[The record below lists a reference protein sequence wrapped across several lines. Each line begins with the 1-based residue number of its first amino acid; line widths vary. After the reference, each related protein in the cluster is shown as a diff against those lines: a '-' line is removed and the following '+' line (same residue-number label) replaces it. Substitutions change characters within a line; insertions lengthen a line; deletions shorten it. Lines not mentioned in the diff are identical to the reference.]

1 MVSKFTNLYK
11 KNDLEE
17 QKSFQNRVLNL
28 LQKNYPEVKFT
39 KSDDP
44 LIIFYD
50 ENKLGLSNLYAQFL
64 LTSQTNF
71 ELMELAT
78 EHFEKVF
85 GLKDLIENI
94 EKSWE
99 ETRSLILPQLMPVEY
114 TEKFRAIGLPFGKD
128 VNIGFVVD
136 DEKAY
141 RYVTEEDLKNWSVA
155 ESELRESAIGNLAQ
169 KSSNLEMTFMPPPN
183 GMFVINTM
191 DSFDAARILLPSL
204 QVFFGEKLGKP
215 FYFGVPN
222 RDFLICWSKQGDQ
235 NFQKFVRKQIADDF
249 EERPYPL
256 SKYAFEFDEIEGVK
270 QLSDFGSQAAGKQN
284 WTSNN

>member
-1 MVSKFTNLYK
+1 MISKLTNLYK
-11 KNDLEE
+11 KNDFEE

-28 LQKNYPEVKFT
+28 LQKNYPDVKFS

-64 LTSQTNF
+64 LTTQTNY
-71 ELMELAT
+71 ELMELAA

-114 TEKFRAIGLPFGKD
+114 SAKYRAIGLPFGGE
-128 VNIGFVVD
+128 VNVGFVID

-141 RYVTEEDLKNWSVA
+141 RYVTEEDLKNWSVGEA
-155 ESELRESAIGNLAQ
+155 ELRTAAIGNLAQ
-169 KSSNLEMTFMPPPN
+169 KSSNLEMTFIPPPN

-204 QVFFGEKLGKP
+204 QAFFGEKLGKP

-222 RDFLICWSKQGDQ
+222 RDFLICGSHLGVLIFK
-235 NFQKFVRKQIADDF
+235 NFFKKQIADYF
-249 EERPYPL
+249 
-256 SKYAFEFDEIEGVK
+256 
-270 QLSDFGSQAAGKQN
+270 
-284 WTSNN
+284 

>member
-1 MVSKFTNLYK
+1 MISKFTNQFK
-11 KNDLEE
+11 KNDFEE
-17 QKSFQNRVLNL
+17 QKSFQNRVLGL
-28 LQKNYPEVKFT
+28 LQKNYPDVKFT

-44 LIIFYD
+44 LIIFYN

-64 LTSQTNF
+64 LTGQTNF

-85 GLKDLIENI
+85 GLQDLIENI
-94 EKSWE
+94 ERSWE

-114 TEKFRAIGLPFGKD
+114 SAKYRAIGFPFGGD
-128 VNIGFVVD
+128 VNVGFVVD

-141 RYVTEEDLKNWSVA
+141 RYVTEEDLKNWSVSDA
-155 ESELRESAIGNLAQ
+155 ELRESSIRNLAR
-169 KSSNLEMTFMPPPN
+169 KSSNLEMTFIPPPN

-204 QVFFGEKLGKP
+204 QRFFAEKLGSP
-215 FYFGVPN
+215 FCFGIPN
-222 RDFLICWSKQGDQ
+222 RDFLICWTKSGDR
-235 NFQKFVRKQIADDF
+235 NFQNHIRKQIAGDF

-256 SKYAFEFDEIEGVK
+256 SKHAFELDENGSVN
-270 QLSDFGSQAAGKQN
+270 QLSDFQIKAASKQN

>member
-1 MVSKFTNLYK
+1 MISKFTNLYK

-17 QKSFQNRVLNL
+17 QKSFQNRVLGL
-28 LQKNYPEVKFT
+28 LQKNYPDVKFS

-44 LIIFYD
+44 MIIFYD

-85 GLKDLIENI
+85 GLKDLIENV

-99 ETRSLILPQLMPVEY
+99 ETRSLILPQLMPLEY
-114 TEKFRAIGLPFGKD
+114 SAKFRAIGFPFGSEI
-128 VNIGFVVD
+128 NAGFVVD

-141 RYVTEEDLKNWSVA
+141 RYVTEEDLKNWSVE
-155 ESELRESAIGNLAQ
+155 ESQLRAAAIGNLAK
-169 KSSNLEMTFMPPPN
+169 KSSNLEMTFIPPPN
-183 GMFVINTM
+183 GMFVISTM

-204 QVFFGEKLGKP
+204 QVFFAEKLGTP

-222 RDFLICWSKQGDQ
+222 RDFLICWSRRGDR
-235 NFQKFVRKQIADDF
+235 NFQNVIRKQIKEDF
-249 EERPYPL
+249 QERPYPL
-256 SKYAFEFDEIEGVK
+256 SKYAFEFDDGNIN
-270 QLSDFGSQAAGKQN
+270 QLSVFETKAASKPN